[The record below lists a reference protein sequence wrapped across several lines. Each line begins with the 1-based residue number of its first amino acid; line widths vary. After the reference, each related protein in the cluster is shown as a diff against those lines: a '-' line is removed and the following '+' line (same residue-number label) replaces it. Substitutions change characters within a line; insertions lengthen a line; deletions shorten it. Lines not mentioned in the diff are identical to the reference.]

1 MSLTLNTNVA
11 ALQTQQYLN
20 INQASMSN
28 SLQQLS
34 SGNRLSSPADDP
46 ADYAIAFKLD
56 VKSAS
61 LSTAINNG
69 NQGLAMLQVAQG
81 GIETIGN
88 ILTQMKQIA
97 TEAASSN
104 TDTGDLAALQ
114 TQITQFETEINNIAQ
129 NTMYSGTQVL
139 MGGNNYSETAAQTA
153 AGIDHFSVANA
164 AAGAYSLTVTS
175 TGGAGVTLVM
185 TNSTGT
191 NSQTL
196 YVSAATLAND
206 TAAGVDSTV
215 NFTNFGIS
223 LQVNGALTAVAGG
236 ATQTITV
243 AQGSSSFQYQVG
255 SENATV
261 DQINVSI
268 ANFQTSGGL
277 GIVGDVNTW
286 SDAQAFMGTID
297 TATTWLNG
305 QAGSIGASQDEIQ
318 YQVSNLQ
325 NMNTNTQSA
334 ASTIKDTD
342 YASAMSNFTQAQVA
356 SQAGVAML
364 TQANSIPQEILT
376 LIKG

>member
-20 INQASMSN
+20 VNQTNMSN

-104 TDTGDLAALQ
+104 TDQSDLAALQ
-114 TQITQFETEINNIAQ
+114 TQISQFETEINNIAQ

-139 MGGNNYSETAAQTA
+139 MGGNNYTETAAQTA
-153 AGIDHFSVANA
+153 AGIDHFNVANA
-164 AAGAYSLTVTS
+164 AAGAYSLVVVG
-175 TGGAGVTLVM
+175 GGAGGVTLTM
-185 TNSTGT
+185 TNSTGS
-191 NSQTL
+191 NSQQL
-196 YVSAATLAND
+196 YISAGTLASD
-206 TAAGVDSTV
+206 VASGVDSTV

-223 LQVNGALTAVAGG
+223 LQVNGALTSVAAG

-243 AQGSSSFQYQVG
+243 ATGSSSFQYQVG

-268 ANFQTSGGL
+268 ANFQTTGGL
-277 GIVGDVNTW
+277 GIAGDVNTW
-286 SDAQAFMGTID
+286 ADAQAFMSTID
-297 TATTWLNG
+297 TATTWLNQ

-318 YQVSNLQ
+318 YQVSNLT

-342 YASAMSNFTQAQVA
+342 YASAMSNFTQSQVA
-356 SQAGVAML
+356 AQAGVAML